1 MGLIRLAAWLLF
13 LFFSPHSL
21 VWAQNLPAAQN
32 YVSDFAQ
39 VIDSQSESDLN
50 QKLSALE
57 SQTGVQVAVVTVAG
71 LEDMSV
77 EEYAEKLFQK
87 WGIGKKGEDN
97 GLLLLVSP
105 SDREVRFEVGYG
117 LEPVI
122 TDGRAGEIIRN
133 QLIPQFKQNNYQQGI
148 IDAVGQISKFVSTPV
163 TPSTPPSLP
172 SLADFVGFLITGGV
186 VSFYLFSFFI
196 PIIVYFTSFLA
207 RTKSYYLGGVIG
219 FILGLIFLRLVGGL
233 IFGLFGLILDYVLSR
248 NYKVFKSTGRRTD
261 FFGSRG
267 GFWSGG
273 GGFKGGGGG
282 FGGFGGGRSG
292 GGGASGKW

>member
-13 LFFSPHSL
+13 LFFSPRSV
-21 VWAQNLPAAQN
+21 VWAQNLPAPQN

-57 SQTGVQVAVVTVAG
+57 SQTGVQVAVVTVTG

-148 IDAVGQISKFVSTPV
+148 IDAVGQISKFVSTPS
-163 TPSTPPSLP
+163 PSTPPSLP

-219 FILGLIFLRLVGGL
+219 FVLGLIFLRLVGGL
-233 IFGLFGLILDYVLSR
+233 IFGLLGLILDYVLSR